1 MSLTLTAGQVFTG
14 GSTITTETGQIAF
27 TQTGVVNFDT
37 LVTPNTITQ
46 IEITKD
52 VLASSQTFDVSGFM
66 VVLES
71 VTIGP
76 VGPGTVH
83 LTTADLPPNITVPP
97 GFTLP
102 QADSGT
108 VFDVTANTNFG
119 AFSGTAGILGTDGP
133 LVLVGDINIV
143 AFGHTLTAGA
153 AVLSLGAQATGS
165 GLSEVFT
172 PAFTLACFASGTHIA
187 TPDGEVAVEALREGQ
202 QVITATGG
210 TAPVMWLGNRS
221 VDCRQHPRPHDVW
234 PVRISAN
241 AFGPA
246 QPRRDLVL
254 SPDHALFVDGALI
267 PVRYLVNGVTITQ
280 QEVDEVTYWH
290 VELPR
295 HEVLLA
301 EGLPCESYLDTGNR
315 AAFEPGGTAALAAA
329 SAAAGI

>member
-27 TQTGVVNFDT
+27 TQTGNVTFNT
-37 LVTPNTITQ
+37 SVTPNTITQ
-46 IEITKD
+46 VEITKD

-71 VTIGP
+71 VTIGT
-76 VGPGTVH
+76 VAPGTVH
-83 LTTADLPPNITVPP
+83 LTTADLPPGNPIPP

-108 VFDVTANTNFG
+108 VFDVTVNTNLG

-133 LVLVGDINIV
+133 LVLVGDINIAV
-143 AFGHTLTAGA
+143 VPGFTLTAGA
-153 AVLSLGAQATGS
+153 AVLSLGPQTTGS

-172 PAFTLACFASGTHIA
+172 PAFAPACFASGTRIE

-202 QVITATGG
+202 HVLTSAGD
-210 TAPVMWLGNRS
+210 TAPVMWLGYRS
-221 VDCRQHPRPHDVW
+221 VDCRRHPRPQDIW
-234 PVRISAN
+234 PVRISAD

-246 QPRRDLVL
+246 QPRRDLML
-254 SPDHALFVDGALI
+254 SPDHAVFVDGVLI
-267 PVRYLVNGVTITQ
+267 PVRYLINGVTITQ
-280 QEVDEVTYWH
+280 REVDEITYWH

-301 EGLPCESYLDTGNR
+301 EGLACESYLDTGNR
-315 AAFEPGGTAALAAA
+315 AVFEDRGAVASPAAA
-329 SAAAGI
+329 KIR